1 MQIEGVGGFVIAG
14 AVSVNMAATLSLTV
28 LLSRMV
34 LFSTGDPVST
44 AATPTTRAPGSWS
57 DRLKRGLAL
66 QNPAIVIAVRS
77 KVKVLK
83 HCIFGW
89 ELTTRFGDATGQI

>member
-1 MQIEGVGGFVIAG
+1 MQIEEVGGFVIAG

-44 AATPTTRAPGSWS
+44 AATPTTRATDSWS
-57 DRLKRGLAL
+57 DRLKRGLVL
-66 QNPAIVIAVRS
+66 QNPAIVTAVRS

-83 HCIFGW
+83 HCIFGR
-89 ELTTRFGDATGQI
+89 ELTTRIGDATGQI

>member
-1 MQIEGVGGFVIAG
+1 MQIEEVGGFVIAG
-14 AVSVNMAATLSLTV
+14 AVSVNMAVTLSLI
-28 LLSRMV
+28 V

-89 ELTTRFGDATGQI
+89 ELTTRIGDATGQI